1 MLLHQRKFPLLFILS
16 ATLLTGCLSL
26 KEKAAIKAEQDSAEQ
41 QRLMAEEI
49 KSYGP
54 PTVIYRIDDH
64 RFFTLEKYNE
74 RREGITYYN
83 NTKNNIH
90 QEILYGSACLYQ
102 GRLIW
107 ATERDD
113 ALVFPAV
120 MSRKTDQCAGT
131 KWGCVNAI
139 LVTLDG
145 GKNVRPTNGGFGQHT
160 DYPGFRSASFDIIVT
175 DEGFYL
181 GKTSVSRREIN
192 DELAKPWWR
201 KFYFESSRPNY
212 VHSSVGDKESPS
224 PTLKTPSGQ
233 TRFDCSAPSI
243 YPISQAEK
251 S

>member
-1 MLLHQRKFPLLFILS
+1 MLLHQLKLPLLFILS

-41 QRLMAEEI
+41 QRLIAEEI

-120 MSRKTDQCAGT
+120 LSRKTDQCAGT

-145 GKNVRPTNGGFGQHT
+145 GENFRPTNGGFGSNT
-160 DYPGFRSASFDIIVT
+160 DYPGARSAKFDIIVT

-181 GKTSVSRREIN
+181 GESPFPRLKN
-192 DELAKPWWR
+192 DNLDDPWWR
-201 KFYFESSRPNY
+201 KFYFDPTDSNY
-212 VHSSVGDKESPS
+212 VHSSLGDKESPS

-233 TRFDCSAPSI
+233 TRFDCNAPSI

-251 S
+251 

>member
-1 MLLHQRKFPLLFILS
+1 MLLHQLKFPLLFILS

-26 KEKAAIKAEQDSAEQ
+26 KEKAAIKAEQDRAEQ
-41 QRLMAEEI
+41 QRLIDEEI

-54 PTVIYRIDDH
+54 PAVIYRIDDH

-120 MSRKTDQCAGT
+120 LSRRTDQCAGT

-145 GKNVRPTNGGFGQHT
+145 GKNVRPTNGGFGGNT
-160 DYPGFRSASFDIIVT
+160 DHPGYYSSFFDIIVT
-175 DEGFYL
+175 NKGFYL
-181 GKTSVSRREIN
+181 GKSPFSRLKNGDLN
-192 DELAKPWWR
+192 DPWWR
-201 KFYFESSRPNY
+201 KFYFESSRSNY

-224 PTLKTPSGQ
+224 SALKTPSGQ

-251 S
+251 

>member
-1 MLLHQRKFPLLFILS
+1 MKYKLPYFFILLLS
-16 ATLLTGCLSL
+16 FSSLTGCLSL
-26 KEKAAIKAEQDSAEQ
+26 KEKAAIKAEQDRAEQ
-41 QRLMAEEI
+41 QRLIAEEI

-74 RREGITYYN
+74 RRSGSTYYN
-83 NTKNNIH
+83 NTQKGIH
-90 QEILYGSACLYQ
+90 QELIRSSACRYQ

-113 ALVFPAV
+113 AFAFPGV
-120 MSRKTDQCAGT
+120 LSRVTSRCAGT
-131 KWGCVNAI
+131 KTGCVNVI

-145 GKNVRPTNGGFGQHT
+145 GKNFRPTNGGFGGNT
-160 DYPGFRSASFDIIVT
+160 DHPGYYSSFFDIIVT

-181 GKTSVSRREIN
+181 VKSTASRLKN
-192 DELAKPWWR
+192 DNLDDPWWR
-201 KFYFESSRPNY
+201 KFYFDPTDSNY
-212 VHSSVGDKESPS
+212 VHSSLGDKESPS
-224 PTLKTPSGQ
+224 STLKTPSGQ

-251 S
+251 

>member
-1 MLLHQRKFPLLFILS
+1 MLLHQLKFPLLFILS
-16 ATLLTGCLSL
+16 ASLLTGCLSL
-26 KEKAAIKAEQDSAEQ
+26 KEKAAIKAEQDRAEQ
-41 QRLMAEEI
+41 QRLIDEEI

-54 PTVIYRIDDH
+54 PAVIYRIDDH

-74 RREGITYYN
+74 RREGLTYYN

-120 MSRKTDQCAGT
+120 LSRRTDQCAGT

-145 GKNVRPTNGGFGQHT
+145 GKNIRPTNGGFGGNT

-251 S
+251 

>member
-1 MLLHQRKFPLLFILS
+1 MLLHQLKLPLLFILS

-41 QRLMAEEI
+41 QRLIAEEI

-74 RREGITYYN
+74 RRSGSTYYN
-83 NTKNNIH
+83 NTQKGIH
-90 QEILYGSACLYQ
+90 QEIIRSSACRYQ

-113 ALVFPAV
+113 AFAFPGV
-120 MSRKTDQCAGT
+120 LSRVTSRCAGT
-131 KWGCVNAI
+131 KTGCVNAI

-145 GKNVRPTNGGFGQHT
+145 GKNFRPTNGGFGIHT
-160 DYPGFRSASFDIIVT
+160 DHPGYYSSFFDIIVT

-181 GKTSVSRREIN
+181 GETAVSRREAN

-201 KFYFESSRPNY
+201 KFYFDPTDSNY

-233 TRFDCSAPSI
+233 TRFDCNAPSI

-251 S
+251 

>member
-26 KEKAAIKAEQDSAEQ
+26 KEKAAIKAEQDNAEQ

-145 GKNVRPTNGGFGQHT
+145 GKNVRPTNAGFGIHT
-160 DYPGFRSASFDIIVT
+160 DHPGYYSSFFDIIVT

-181 GKTSVSRREIN
+181 GKTTVSRRKTN
-192 DELAKPWWR
+192 DELANPWWR
-201 KFYFESSRPNY
+201 IIYFDPTDSNY
-212 VHSSVGDKESPS
+212 VHSSWGEEKSP
-224 PTLKTPSGQ
+224 PEDLKTPSGQ

-251 S
+251 

>member
-1 MLLHQRKFPLLFILS
+1 MLLHQLKFPLLFILS

-26 KEKAAIKAEQDSAEQ
+26 KEKAAIKAEQDRAEQ
-41 QRLMAEEI
+41 QRLIDEEI

-54 PTVIYRIDDH
+54 PAVIYRIDDH

-74 RREGITYYN
+74 RRSGSTYYN
-83 NTKNNIH
+83 NTQKGIH
-90 QEILYGSACLYQ
+90 QEIIRSSACRYQ

-113 ALVFPAV
+113 AFAFPGV
-120 MSRKTDQCAGT
+120 LSRVTSRCAGT
-131 KWGCVNAI
+131 KTGCVNVI

-145 GKNVRPTNGGFGQHT
+145 GKNFRPTNGGFGQNT

-201 KFYFESSRPNY
+201 KFYFESSRSNY

-251 S
+251 

>member
-1 MLLHQRKFPLLFILS
+1 MQYKLSYFFILLLS
-16 ATLLTGCLSL
+16 TSTLSGCLSL
-26 KEKAAIKAEQDSAEQ
+26 KEKAAIKAEQDRAEQ
-41 QRLMAEEI
+41 QRLIDEEI

-64 RFFTLEKYNE
+64 RFFTLEQYNE

-120 MSRKTDQCAGT
+120 LSRKTDQCAGT

-145 GKNVRPTNGGFGQHT
+145 GKNFRPTNGGFGIHT
-160 DYPGFRSASFDIIVT
+160 DHPGYYSSFFDIIVT

-181 GKTSVSRREIN
+181 GKTTVSRRKTN
-192 DELAKPWWR
+192 DELADPWWR
-201 KFYFESSRPNY
+201 VIYFDPTDSNY
-212 VHSSVGDKESPS
+212 VHSSWGEEKSP
-224 PTLKTPSGQ
+224 PEDLKTPSGQ
-233 TRFDCSAPSI
+233 TRFDCSALSI

-251 S
+251 

>member
-1 MLLHQRKFPLLFILS
+1 MLLHQRKFPLLFMLS

-26 KEKAAIKAEQDSAEQ
+26 KEKAAIKAEQDNAEQ

-145 GKNVRPTNGGFGQHT
+145 GKNVRPTNAGFGIHT
-160 DYPGFRSASFDIIVT
+160 DHPGYYSSFFDIIVT

-181 GKTSVSRREIN
+181 GKTTVSRRKTN
-192 DELAKPWWR
+192 DELANPWWR
-201 KFYFESSRPNY
+201 IIYFDPTDSNY
-212 VHSSVGDKESPS
+212 VHSSWGEEKSP
-224 PTLKTPSGQ
+224 PEDLKTPSGQ

-251 S
+251 

>member
-41 QRLMAEEI
+41 QRLIAEEI

-113 ALVFPAV
+113 AFAFPGV
-120 MSRKTDQCAGT
+120 LSRVTSRCAGT
-131 KWGCVNAI
+131 KTGCVNVI

-145 GKNVRPTNGGFGQHT
+145 GKTFRPTNGGFGQHT

-175 DEGFYL
+175 GEGFYL
-181 GKTSVSRREIN
+181 GKSSSSRLKN
-192 DELAKPWWR
+192 DELDDPWWR
-201 KFYFESSRPNY
+201 KFYFDPTDSNY

>member
-1 MLLHQRKFPLLFILS
+1 MQYKLSYFFILLLS
-16 ATLLTGCLSL
+16 TSTLSGCLSL
-26 KEKAAIKAEQDSAEQ
+26 KEKAAIKAEQDRAEQ
-41 QRLMAEEI
+41 QRLIAEEI

-64 RFFTLEKYNE
+64 RFFTLEQYNE

-120 MSRKTDQCAGT
+120 LSRKTDQCAGT

-145 GKNVRPTNGGFGQHT
+145 GKNFRPTNGGFGGNT
-160 DYPGFRSASFDIIVT
+160 DHPGYYSSFFDIIVT

-181 GKTSVSRREIN
+181 GKSTASRLKN
-192 DELAKPWWR
+192 DNLDDPWWR
-201 KFYFESSRPNY
+201 KFYFDPTDSNY
-212 VHSSVGDKESPS
+212 VHSSLGDKESPS
-224 PTLKTPSGQ
+224 SALKTPSGQ

-251 S
+251 L

>member
-145 GKNVRPTNGGFGQHT
+145 GKNVRPTNAGFGIHT
-160 DYPGFRSASFDIIVT
+160 DHPGYYSSFFDIIVT

-181 GKTSVSRREIN
+181 GKTTVSRRKTN
-192 DELAKPWWR
+192 DELANPWWR
-201 KFYFESSRPNY
+201 IIYFDPTDSNY
-212 VHSSVGDKESPS
+212 VHSSWGEEKSP
-224 PTLKTPSGQ
+224 PEDLKTPSGQ

-251 S
+251 

>member
-1 MLLHQRKFPLLFILS
+1 MLLHQLKFPLLFILS
-16 ATLLTGCLSL
+16 TTLLTGCLSL

-41 QRLMAEEI
+41 QRLIAEEI

-74 RREGITYYN
+74 RRSGSTYYN
-83 NTKNNIH
+83 NTQKGIH
-90 QEILYGSACLYQ
+90 QEIIRSSACRYQ

-113 ALVFPAV
+113 AFAFPGV
-120 MSRKTDQCAGT
+120 LSRVTSRCAGT
-131 KWGCVNAI
+131 KTGCVNVI

-145 GKNVRPTNGGFGQHT
+145 GENFRPTNGGFGQHT

-175 DEGFYL
+175 DRGFYL
-181 GKTSVSRREIN
+181 GKSSFDRLKN
-192 DELAKPWWR
+192 DNLDDPWWR
-201 KFYFESSRPNY
+201 KFYFDPTDSNY
-212 VHSSVGDKESPS
+212 VHSSLGDKESPS

-251 S
+251 

>member
-1 MLLHQRKFPLLFILS
+1 
-16 ATLLTGCLSL
+16 
-26 KEKAAIKAEQDSAEQ
+26 AIKAEQDNAEQ

-145 GKNVRPTNGGFGQHT
+145 GKNVRPTNAGFGIHT
-160 DYPGFRSASFDIIVT
+160 DHPGYYSSFFDIIVT

-181 GKTSVSRREIN
+181 GKTTVSRRKTN
-192 DELAKPWWR
+192 DELANPWWR
-201 KFYFESSRPNY
+201 
-212 VHSSVGDKESPS
+212 
-224 PTLKTPSGQ
+224 
-233 TRFDCSAPSI
+233 
-243 YPISQAEK
+243 
-251 S
+251 

>member
-1 MLLHQRKFPLLFILS
+1 MLLHRFKFPLLFILS

-26 KEKAAIKAEQDSAEQ
+26 KEKAAIKTEQDRAEQ
-41 QRLMAEEI
+41 QRLIDEEI

-74 RREGITYYN
+74 RRSGSTYYN
-83 NTKNNIH
+83 NTQKGIH
-90 QEILYGSACLYQ
+90 QELIRSSACRYQ

-107 ATERDD
+107 ATKRDD
-113 ALVFPAV
+113 AFAFPGV
-120 MSRKTDQCAGT
+120 LSRVTSRCAGT
-131 KWGCVNAI
+131 KTGCVNVI

-145 GKNVRPTNGGFGQHT
+145 GKNFRPTNGGFGIHT
-160 DYPGFRSASFDIIVT
+160 DHPGYYSSFFDIIVT

-181 GKTSVSRREIN
+181 GKSTASRLKN
-192 DELAKPWWR
+192 DNLDDPWWR
-201 KFYFESSRPNY
+201 KFYFDPTDSNY
-212 VHSSVGDKESPS
+212 VHSSLGDKESPS
-224 PTLKTPSGQ
+224 SALKTPSGQ

-251 S
+251 L

>member
-1 MLLHQRKFPLLFILS
+1 MLLHRLKFPLLFILS
-16 ATLLTGCLSL
+16 TTLLTGCLSL
-26 KEKAAIKAEQDSAEQ
+26 KEKTAIKAEQDRAEQ
-41 QRLMAEEI
+41 QRLIAEEI

-64 RFFTLEKYNE
+64 RFFTLEQYNE

-120 MSRKTDQCAGT
+120 LSRKTDQCAGT

-145 GKNVRPTNGGFGQHT
+145 GENFRPTNAGFGIHT
-160 DYPGFRSASFDIIVT
+160 DHPGYYSSFFDIIVT

-181 GKTSVSRREIN
+181 GKSTSKRKVN
-192 DELAKPWWR
+192 DDLYDPWWR
-201 KFYFESSRPNY
+201 IFYFSPTKSNY
-212 VHSSVGDKESPS
+212 VHDNWGKEKD
-224 PTLKTPSGQ
+224 PTSDYKTPSGQ

-251 S
+251 L

>member
-1 MLLHQRKFPLLFILS
+1 MQYKLSYFFILLLS
-16 ATLLTGCLSL
+16 TSTLSGCLSL
-26 KEKAAIKAEQDSAEQ
+26 KEKAAIKAEQDRAEQ
-41 QRLMAEEI
+41 QRLIDEEI

-64 RFFTLEKYNE
+64 RFFTLEQYNE

-90 QEILYGSACLYQ
+90 QEILHGSACLYQ

-120 MSRKTDQCAGT
+120 LSRKTDQCAGT

-139 LVTLDG
+139 LITLDG
-145 GKNVRPTNGGFGQHT
+145 GKNFRPTNGGFGIHT
-160 DYPGFRSASFDIIVT
+160 DHPGYYSSFFDIIVT

-181 GKTSVSRREIN
+181 GKSTASRLKN
-192 DELAKPWWR
+192 DNLDDPWWR
-201 KFYFESSRPNY
+201 KFYFDPTDSNY
-212 VHSSVGDKESPS
+212 VHSSLGDKESPS
-224 PTLKTPSGQ
+224 SALKTPSGQ

-251 S
+251 L

>member
-1 MLLHQRKFPLLFILS
+1 MLLHQLKFPLLFILS
-16 ATLLTGCLSL
+16 STLLTGCLSL
-26 KEKAAIKAEQDSAEQ
+26 KEKAAIKAEQDRAEQ
-41 QRLMAEEI
+41 QRLIDEEI
-49 KSYGP
+49 KSYDP
-54 PTVIYRIDDH
+54 PAVIYRIDDH

-120 MSRKTDQCAGT
+120 LSRRTDQCAGT

-145 GKNVRPTNGGFGQHT
+145 GKNFRPTNAGFGIHT
-160 DYPGFRSASFDIIVT
+160 DHPGYYSSFFDIIVT

-181 GKTSVSRREIN
+181 GKTTVSRRKTN
-192 DELAKPWWR
+192 DELANPWWR
-201 KFYFESSRPNY
+201 IIYFDPTDSNY
-212 VHSSVGDKESPS
+212 VHSSWGEEKSP
-224 PTLKTPSGQ
+224 PEDLKTPSGQ

-251 S
+251 

>member
-1 MLLHQRKFPLLFILS
+1 MLLHQLKFPLLFILS

-26 KEKAAIKAEQDSAEQ
+26 KEKAAIKAEQDNAEQ

-145 GKNVRPTNGGFGQHT
+145 GKNVRPTNAGFGIHT
-160 DYPGFRSASFDIIVT
+160 DHPGYYSSFFDIIVT

-181 GKTSVSRREIN
+181 GKTTVSRRKTN
-192 DELAKPWWR
+192 DELANPWWR
-201 KFYFESSRPNY
+201 IIYFDPTDSNY
-212 VHSSVGDKESPS
+212 VHSSWGEEKSP
-224 PTLKTPSGQ
+224 PEDLKTPSGQ

-251 S
+251 

>member
-1 MLLHQRKFPLLFILS
+1 
-16 ATLLTGCLSL
+16 LLTGCLSL
-26 KEKAAIKAEQDSAEQ
+26 KEKAAIKAEQDNAEQ

-145 GKNVRPTNGGFGQHT
+145 GKNVRPTNAGFGIHT
-160 DYPGFRSASFDIIVT
+160 DHPGYYSSFFDIIVT

-181 GKTSVSRREIN
+181 GKTTVSRRKTN
-192 DELAKPWWR
+192 DELANPWWR
-201 KFYFESSRPNY
+201 IIYFDPTDSNY
-212 VHSSVGDKESPS
+212 VHSSWGEEKSP
-224 PTLKTPSGQ
+224 PEDLKTPSGQ

>member
-1 MLLHQRKFPLLFILS
+1 MLLHQLKFPLLFILS
-16 ATLLTGCLSL
+16 ASLLTGCLSL
-26 KEKAAIKAEQDSAEQ
+26 KEKAAIKAEQDRAEQ
-41 QRLMAEEI
+41 QRLIDEEI

-74 RREGITYYN
+74 RRSGSTYYN
-83 NTKNNIH
+83 NTQKGIH
-90 QEILYGSACLYQ
+90 QEIIRASACRYQ

-107 ATERDD
+107 ATQRDD
-113 ALVFPAV
+113 AFAFPGV
-120 MSRKTDQCAGT
+120 LSRVTSRCAGT
-131 KWGCVNAI
+131 KTGCVNVI

-145 GKNVRPTNGGFGQHT
+145 GKTVRPTNGGFGQHT

-175 DEGFYL
+175 GEGFYL
-181 GKTSVSRREIN
+181 GKSSSSRLKN
-192 DELAKPWWR
+192 DELDDPWWR
-201 KFYFESSRPNY
+201 KFYFDPTDSNY

-251 S
+251 

>member
-1 MLLHQRKFPLLFILS
+1 MLLHQLKFPLLFILS

-26 KEKAAIKAEQDSAEQ
+26 KEKAAIKAERDRAEQ
-41 QRLMAEEI
+41 QRLIDEEI

-120 MSRKTDQCAGT
+120 LSRRTDQCAGT

-145 GKNVRPTNGGFGQHT
+145 GKNVRPTNAGFGIHT
-160 DYPGFRSASFDIIVT
+160 DHPGYYSSFFDIIVT

-181 GKTSVSRREIN
+181 GKTTVSRRKTN
-192 DELAKPWWR
+192 DELAEPWWR
-201 KFYFESSRPNY
+201 IIYFDPTDSNY
-212 VHSSVGDKESPS
+212 VHSSWGEEKKPPEN
-224 PTLKTPSGQ
+224 LKTPSRQ

-251 S
+251 

>member
-1 MLLHQRKFPLLFILS
+1 MQYKLSYFFILLLS
-16 ATLLTGCLSL
+16 TSTLSGCLSL
-26 KEKAAIKAEQDSAEQ
+26 KEKAAIKAEQDRAEQ
-41 QRLMAEEI
+41 QRLIAEEI

-64 RFFTLEKYNE
+64 RFFTLEQYNE

-120 MSRKTDQCAGT
+120 LSRKTDQCAGT

-145 GKNVRPTNGGFGQHT
+145 GKNFRPTNGGFGIHT
-160 DYPGFRSASFDIIVT
+160 DHPGYYSSFFDIIVT
-175 DEGFYL
+175 NEGFYL
-181 GKTSVSRREIN
+181 GNSSSSRLKN
-192 DELAKPWWR
+192 DSLDDPWWQ
-201 KFYFESSRPNY
+201 KFYFDPSDSNY
-212 VHSSVGDKESPS
+212 VHDDIGDEEIPS
-224 PTLKTPSGQ
+224 NNLKTPSGQ

-251 S
+251 L

>member
-1 MLLHQRKFPLLFILS
+1 MLLHQLKFPLLFILS

-26 KEKAAIKAEQDSAEQ
+26 KEKAAIKAEQDRAEQ
-41 QRLMAEEI
+41 QRLIDEEI

-74 RREGITYYN
+74 RRSGSTYYN
-83 NTKNNIH
+83 NTQKGIH
-90 QEILYGSACLYQ
+90 QEIIRASACRYQ

-113 ALVFPAV
+113 AFAFPGV
-120 MSRKTDQCAGT
+120 LSRVTSRCAGT
-131 KWGCVNAI
+131 KTGCVNVI

-145 GKNVRPTNGGFGQHT
+145 GKTFMPTNGGFGGNT
-160 DYPGFRSASFDIIVT
+160 DYPGPRSAKFDIIVT
-175 DEGFYL
+175 DNSFYL
-181 GKTSVSRREIN
+181 GESPFSRLKN
-192 DELAKPWWR
+192 DGLDDPWWR
-201 KFYFESSRPNY
+201 KFYFDPTDSNY

-233 TRFDCSAPSI
+233 TRFDCSSPSI

-251 S
+251 

>member
-26 KEKAAIKAEQDSAEQ
+26 KEKAAIKAEQDNAEQ

-74 RREGITYYN
+74 RRSGSTYYN
-83 NTKNNIH
+83 NTQKGIH
-90 QEILYGSACLYQ
+90 QEIIRASACRYQ

-113 ALVFPAV
+113 AFAFPGV
-120 MSRKTDQCAGT
+120 LSRMTSRCAGT
-131 KWGCVNAI
+131 KTGCVNVI

-145 GKNVRPTNGGFGQHT
+145 GKNFRPTNAGFGIHT
-160 DYPGFRSASFDIIVT
+160 DHPGYYSSFFDIIVT

-181 GKTSVSRREIN
+181 GKTTVSRRKTN
-192 DELAKPWWR
+192 DELANPWWR
-201 KFYFESSRPNY
+201 IIYFDPTDSNY
-212 VHSSVGDKESPS
+212 VHSSWGEEKSP
-224 PTLKTPSGQ
+224 PEDLKTPSGQ
-233 TRFDCSAPSI
+233 TRFDCSVPSI

-251 S
+251 